1 MEQCQE
7 MMSLEKTPMADAA
20 KYRSYSQFE
29 EFLHNFYSLI
39 QTARIHRDN
48 HTLVIEGIEKFSE
61 SINRCMQN
69 KSLTFKISNDQLF
82 VEDERLPYNRTTK
95 NLFDNIIRY
104 FDIRSLEGLR
114 LFEAS
119 KHASSKEIL
128 TFLRLLDSS
137 GQQPDPLTWVT
148 NGLETKNIH
157 WVEIINKSEKPQD
170 DKESSYKGKVERR
183 ERARKDYSCVKAS
196 FEEVAQKIKEEKGQV
211 GIRKTVRVIQDV
223 VTNLI
228 EDDEVYSAIST
239 LRIFDDYTFTH
250 SVNVAMLSM
259 CIGRRINLSRRTL
272 VSLGICA
279 LFHDLG
285 KIEIPYEV
293 LHKEGQLDDSELKLI
308 EEHSLN
314 SARLMLK
321 LRASPDSKAR
331 ILLPL
336 FEHHLKYDL
345 SGYPHINW
353 KKPLTLFGSIIA
365 IADAYDTLT
374 SSRAYRKSLLSP
386 DRALGLMFNRA
397 GKDYDPI
404 LIKVFINILGVYPVG
419 TLVKLATDELALVV
433 SSPGKKFTKKPFV
446 CILEKEIDG
455 NYKKGKTIDLEE
467 RDTKTGNYA
476 REIIETYHP
485 YTFGI
490 HPVQH
495 IFSGN

>member
-1 MEQCQE
+1 M
-7 MMSLEKTPMADAA
+7 TDTA

-48 HTLVIEGIEKFSE
+48 HKLVIEGIEKFSV
-61 SINRCMQN
+61 SIDECMQS

-82 VEDERLPYNRTTK
+82 VEDEKLPYNRTTK
-95 NLFDNIIRY
+95 NLFDNILRY
-104 FDIRSLEGLR
+104 FDIRGLEGLR
-114 LFEAS
+114 LFEAI
-119 KHASSKEIL
+119 KLASSKDIL
-128 TFLRLLDSS
+128 IFLRLLDSS
-137 GQQPDPLTWVT
+137 GQQPDPLIWII
-148 NGLETKNIH
+148 NGLDTKDIH
-157 WVEIINKSEKPQD
+157 WAEIIKKSEKPQG

-183 ERARKDYSCVKAS
+183 ERARKDYTYVKAS
-196 FEEVAQKIKEEKGQV
+196 LEEVTQKIKDKERQV
-211 GIRKTVRVIQDV
+211 GIRKSVRVIQDV

-293 LHKEGQLDDSELKLI
+293 LHKQGKLEDSELKLI

-314 SARLMLK
+314 SARLVLQLK
-321 LRASPDSKAR
+321 ASPGSKAR

-353 KKPLTLFGSIIA
+353 KKPLTLFGRIIA

-386 DRALGLMFNRA
+386 DRALRFMFDRA
-397 GKDYDPI
+397 GKEFDPI
-404 LIKVFINILGVYPVG
+404 LIKVLINILGIYPVG
-419 TLVKLATDELALVV
+419 TLLKLATGELALVI
-433 SSPGKKFTKKPFV
+433 SSPGKEFTKKPFV
-446 CILEKEIDG
+446 CILEKDIDG
-455 NYKKGKTIDLEE
+455 SYQKGKTINLDE
-467 RDTKTGNYA
+467 RDTETGNHVK
-476 REIIETYHP
+476 EIIETYHP
-485 YTFGI
+485 YTFRI

-495 IFSGN
+495 IFSSN